1 MNMTL
6 QLLKTTCF
14 SDSYNTL
21 VIVIKT
27 YNTIVIVN
35 THTVPSRELR
45 TYEMYDQTKKLMQNL
60 CINFGTDRLSS

>member
-14 SDSYNTL
+14 SDSYNML

-35 THTVPSRELR
+35 THTVPSRVLR
-45 TYEMYDQTKKLMQNL
+45 TYEMYKI
-60 CINFGTDRLSS
+60 INAKPMH